1 MASDE
6 ASLPTKIEPAVPSRR
21 RWKWY
26 LLITALLLLV
36 AGELSLR
43 VFAGRDSK
51 FQIRLGAEREW
62 DPYRR
67 TRWKRNLRV
76 GDFHTNSRGFPGPE
90 FQDQKPPGSYRIVCL
105 GDSAS
110 VVPVRYNYPT
120 ALQKRLRELLPGKQI
135 EIINASVA
143 GYDSRQARIW
153 YEREVN
159 DIEHD
164 MLLIYLGWN
173 DMGQYNPDGLVYKL
187 DETGYLKE
195 PNIFDKLILNVYLL
209 RSIYVIRGYWE
220 RRQQFNA
227 DPLTGDELKRYE
239 EFYPTHFEQ
248 NLRSIIEL
256 AKAKNRVIYMLN
268 YGGLVVENPTEEEK
282 AKMHFPRGMGRRL
295 AKYRSLMKSYESA
308 LTKVSEQTD
317 VPIIDSKAW
326 FADPEHRRVFT
337 DSAHFTEE
345 GSDMFAEIVA
355 TTVKNDIR

>member
-6 ASLPTKIEPAVPSRR
+6 ASLRTNIESVIPSRH

-26 LLITALLLLV
+26 VFVTILLLLV
-36 AGELSLR
+36 AGEISLR

-51 FQIRLGAEREW
+51 FQIRLGAEKEW

-67 TRWKRNLRV
+67 TRWRKNLHS
-76 GDFHTNSRGFPGPE
+76 GDFHTNSRGFLGPE
-90 FQDQKPPGSYRIVCL
+90 FQDQKPPGVYRIVCL

-120 ALQKRLRELLPGKQI
+120 ALHKRLREQLPDKQI

-143 GYDSRQARIW
+143 GYDSRQARVW

-187 DETGYLKE
+187 EETGYLKE

-209 RSIYVIRGYWE
+209 RSMYVIRGYLE

-227 DPLTGDELKRYE
+227 DPLTADELKRYE
-239 EFYPTHFEQ
+239 DFYPTHFEQ
-248 NLRSIIEL
+248 NLKSIIEL

-268 YGGLVVENPTEEEK
+268 YGGLVVENPTDEEK

-295 AKYRSLMKSYESA
+295 AKYRSLMKSYERA
-308 LTKVSEQTD
+308 LGNVSEQTA
-317 VPIIDSKAW
+317 VPIIDVKAW

-337 DSAHFTEE
+337 DSAHFKEE
-345 GSDMFAEIVA
+345 GSDMFADVVA
-355 TTVKNDIR
+355 NVVKQDIR